1 MVTVRVSAEPAA
13 FALPETSEPMFESR
27 LQSLPLI
34 YRGKVRDTY
43 ALGTDR
49 LLIITTDRISAFDV
63 VMREPIPGK
72 GHVLN
77 AMSNFWFARL
87 APLGPNHLTGIDPT
101 SVVPLQER
109 DQVQG
114 RAVVAQRLKP
124 LPIEAVVRGYLIGS
138 GWTDYCRDGRV
149 CGIALP
155 AGLQQ
160 AQQLPEPLFTPAH
173 KAPLGMHDEN
183 ITFDQICEQIGATL
197 AQRVR
202 DFSLRLYE
210 QASQRARRR
219 GIIIA
224 DTKFEFGLDDNGEVR
239 LMDEV
244 LTPDSSRFWPA
255 DQYRVGIS
263 PPSFDKQFLRDWL
276 QRQAWDKTPPP
287 PTLPPD
293 IIEQT
298 AARYR
303 EALHR
308 LVTAS

>member
-1 MVTVRVSAEPAA
+1 MSATPPAGPA
-13 FALPETSEPMFESR
+13 SGAPALLQSQ
-27 LQSLPLI
+27 LQSLPLV

-43 ALGTDR
+43 ALGEDR

-63 VMREPIPGK
+63 IMREPIPGK
-72 GHVLN
+72 GQVLN
-77 AMSNFWFARL
+77 AMSNFWFAQL
-87 APLGPNHLTGIDPT
+87 TDAGPNHLTGIDPV
-101 SVVPLQER
+101 SVVPAPER
-109 DQVQG
+109 SQVEG

-124 LPIEAVVRGYLIGS
+124 LPIEAVVRGYLAGS
-138 GWTDYCRDGRV
+138 GWNDYCSSGQV

-155 AGLQQ
+155 PGLQQ
-160 AQQLPEPLFTPAH
+160 AQQLPEPIFTPAH
-173 KAPLGMHDEN
+173 KAELGTHDEN
-183 ITFDQICEQIGATL
+183 ISFAQVADRIGADM
-197 AQRVR
+197 ARRVR
-202 DFSLRLYE
+202 DFSFRLYE
-210 QASQRARRR
+210 KAAKMAWAR

-224 DTKFEFGLDDNGEVR
+224 DTKFEFGLDTGGELR

-276 QRQAWDKTPPP
+276 QAQPWDKSPPP
-287 PTLPPD
+287 PSLPRD
-293 IIEQT
+293 IIDKT

-308 LVTAS
+308 LITE

>member
-1 MVTVRVSAEPAA
+1 MTAPGPAPMSAS
-13 FALPETSEPMFESR
+13 T
-27 LQSLPLI
+27 LQSLPLV

-43 ALGTDR
+43 AVGADR

-77 AMSNFWFARL
+77 AMSEFWFARL
-87 APLGPNHLTGIDPT
+87 AGIGPNHLTGIDPQ
-101 SVVPLQER
+101 SVVAPAER
-109 DQVQG
+109 EQVAG
-114 RAVVAQRLKP
+114 RSVVALRLQP

-138 GWTDYCRDGRV
+138 GWSDYCRDGKV
-149 CGIALP
+149 CGIALAP
-155 AGLQQ
+155 GLHQ

-173 KAPLGMHDEN
+173 KAELGAHDEN
-183 ITFDQICEQIGATL
+183 IRFEQVAERIGTAM
-197 AQRVR
+197 AERVR
-202 DFSLRLYE
+202 DFSLRLYR
-210 QASQRARRR
+210 RAAALALER

-224 DTKFEFGLDDNGEVR
+224 DTKFEFGLDADGQLR

-255 DQYRVGIS
+255 DRYQVGQS

-276 QRQAWDKTPPP
+276 ERQPWDKKPPP
-287 PTLPPD
+287 PPLPPE
-293 IIEQT
+293 IAQRT

-303 EALHR
+303 EALER
-308 LVTAS
+308 LTTETMP

>member
-1 MVTVRVSAEPAA
+1 MY
-13 FALPETSEPMFESR
+13 ESQ
-27 LQSLPLI
+27 LQSLPLV

-43 ALGTDR
+43 ALGEDR

-63 VMREPIPGK
+63 IMREPIPGK

-87 APLGPNHLTGIDPT
+87 SAIGPNHLSGIDPHN
-101 SVVPLQER
+101 VVPAHES
-109 DQVQG
+109 DQVRG
-114 RAVVAQRLKP
+114 RAVVAQRLTP

-138 GWTDYCRDGRV
+138 GWNDYCRDGRV

-155 AGLQQ
+155 GGLQQ

-173 KAPLGMHDEN
+173 KAQLGMHDEN
-183 ITFDQICEQIGATL
+183 ITFDQVCKLIGATR
-197 AQRVR
+197 AQGVR
-202 DFSLRLYE
+202 DFSLRLYR
-210 QASQRARRR
+210 RACELARAR

-224 DTKFEFGLDDNGEVR
+224 DTKFEFGLDKKGEVR

-255 DQYRVGIS
+255 DQYQVGIS

-276 QRQAWDKTPPP
+276 QSQPWDKRPPP
-287 PTLPPD
+287 PSLPQD
-293 IIEQT
+293 IIEKT

-303 EALHR
+303 EALKR
-308 LVTAS
+308 LTDES